1 MSQVH
6 FGFLLAAGI
15 ALAVTTMV
23 SAGPVAGIVRTDGQP
38 LEPGPFDSHSTSAG
52 QAIGHQFQSMY
63 LASQSNLWTK
73 TFRWEIAGN
82 TGLAPGQTLSIMES
96 IPLIYP
102 DNSAGTDGLVKLPV
116 SGWHES
122 IVNGDLGDF
131 FQWDSQSRTT
141 SITARID
148 AAEIPIDAH
157 VSFSSDGKS
166 VWFDFD
172 AIQIPTQG
180 GTSDT
185 PVTLDIL
192 KQVQWIGPVLDPIPT
207 SHYIDILVSEFPTTP
222 ALAGDYNAD
231 GFVDAADYVVWR
243 KGLST
248 TYIPSDYNAW
258 RANFGQSA
266 GSGSGVRS
274 NARVPEPKT
283 LLQLILALFWMLGG
297 PNGAVARLAMKR
309 TTLQSKMKKLG
320 ISCPS

>member
-1 MSQVH
+1 MYPTSQ
-6 FGFLLAAGI
+6 
-15 ALAVTTMV
+15 
-23 SAGPVAGIVRTDGQP
+23 P
-38 LEPGPFDSHSTSAG
+38 
-52 QAIGHQFQSMY
+52 
-63 LASQSNLWTK
+63 NLWTK
-73 TFRWEIAGN
+73 TFRWDIAGN
-82 TGLAPGQTLSIMES
+82 TGLAPGQTLNIMES

-102 DNSAGTDGLVKLPV
+102 DNSAGTDSLKLPI

-122 IVNGDLGDF
+122 ILSHDLSDF
-131 FQWDSQSRTT
+131 FQWDSQSRPT

-148 AAEIPIDAH
+148 TEEIPIDAH

-180 GTSDT
+180 GASDT

-192 KQVQWIGPVLDPIPT
+192 KQVQWIGPVLDPLPT

-231 GFVDAADYVVWR
+231 GFVDAADYIVWR

-248 TYIPSDYNAW
+248 TYAPNDYNAW

-266 GSGSGVRS
+266 GSSLGVRS
-274 NARVPEPKT
+274 NAPVPEPAT
-283 LLQLILALFWMLGG
+283 WLQLILVLFWVLVPAFRYSG
-297 PNGAVARLAMKR
+297 PPSLAAEHAGFPREVAYCA
-309 TTLQSKMKKLG
+309 KLPPQG
-320 ISCPS
+320 FEQQV